1 MCYLQ
6 KKNHQQTSPQ
16 KTQVCKTP
24 KNMPTFFILKQAEI
38 SLPPAPISHKKIFI
52 SVPNTL
58 KIPSV
63 QIRSLDGRDVINIQK
78 GDFY

>member
-6 KKNHQQTSPQ
+6 KKPHQQTPPQ

-38 SLPPAPISHKKIFI
+38 SLPPAPISHKKSLFQC
-52 SVPNTL
+52 
-58 KIPSV
+58 
-63 QIRSLDGRDVINIQK
+63 QIL
-78 GDFY
+78 